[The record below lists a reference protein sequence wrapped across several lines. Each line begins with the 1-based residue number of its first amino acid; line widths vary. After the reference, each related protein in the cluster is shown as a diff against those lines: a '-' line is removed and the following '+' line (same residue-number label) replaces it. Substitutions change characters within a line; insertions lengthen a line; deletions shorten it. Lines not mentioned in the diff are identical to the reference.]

1 MCRNPHKNRAN
12 LLPMCKSC
20 SPKIPTAVGKVQQV
34 IRPPFSARKVWR
46 AETWTGRR
54 QNLEHPKPLRHV
66 HSFRWSGKVRS
77 SLLLLPLEILLMPG
91 PQWQTNRNVNVNFM
105 APQIKSFAA
114 TISTN
119 ERKGKHLNK

>member
-1 MCRNPHKNRAN
+1 
-12 LLPMCKSC
+12 
-20 SPKIPTAVGKVQQV
+20 
-34 IRPPFSARKVWR
+34 
-46 AETWTGRR
+46 
-54 QNLEHPKPLRHV
+54 
-66 HSFRWSGKVRS
+66 
-77 SLLLLPLEILLMPG
+77 MPG